1 LPNFFPGAGSLP
13 FPIAAPLELALSP
26 SALQSA
32 ITPSVA
38 PERLMMAGQETRPVG
53 NDEVTTWMALDK
65 ASALPD
71 QPTPIRLKYGQDLFS
86 PVMAT

>member
-1 LPNFFPGAGSLP
+1 
-13 FPIAAPLELALSP
+13 
-26 SALQSA
+26 
-32 ITPSVA
+32 
-38 PERLMMAGQETRPVG
+38 MMAGQETRPVG